1 MNVPFLELKPAYDEL
16 RTELDAAYR
25 RVMDSGR
32 YLFGPEL
39 ESFEA
44 EYAGY
49 CGTAHCIG
57 VANGLEAL
65 QLGLMAAGL
74 GPNDEVLVPSNTYIA
89 TWLAI
94 SSVGARPVPVEP
106 DEKTFNLDP
115 GRLAE
120 KITPR
125 TKAILPVH
133 LYGQCAEMD
142 AINAV
147 AQKHNLFVLE
157 DAAQSQGAKY
167 RSRTAG
173 SLGHAAAHSFY
184 PGKNLGALADGGA
197 LTTNDAVLAEKLRHL
212 RNYGAKIKYHHEV
225 RGLNSRLGELQAA
238 FLRVKLPHLDAWNA
252 RRAALATR
260 YLAQLQGAG
269 GLILPHVPAWAGPV
283 WHLFIVRSPQRD
295 ALQQHLA
302 AQGVGTQIH
311 YPIPPHLSGAY
322 RDAGWQ
328 RGDFPLAE
336 KLADEVLSLPIG
348 PHFSAEQIDHVCS
361 AVRKFMGGVGSW

>member
-16 RTELDAAYR
+16 SPGLDAAYR

-74 GPNDEVLVPSNTYIA
+74 GLGDEVLVPSNTYIA
-89 TWLAI
+89 TWLAV

-115 GRLAE
+115 ARLAE

-125 TKAILPVH
+125 TRAILPVH
-133 LYGQCAEMD
+133 LYGQCADMD

-147 AQKHNLFVLE
+147 AQKHGLFVLE

-167 RSRTAG
+167 RGRTAG

-197 LTTNDAVLAEKLRHL
+197 LTTNDAALAEKLRSL
-212 RNYGAKIKYHHEV
+212 RNYGSKVKYHHEV

-238 FLRVKLPHLDAWNA
+238 FLRVKLPHLDPWNT
-252 RRAALATR
+252 RRAALAAR
-260 YLAQLQGAG
+260 YLVQLRDTN
-269 GLILPHVPAWAGPV
+269 GLILPHVPAWAGPA
-283 WHLFIVRSPQRD
+283 WHLFVVRTPRRD
-295 ALQQHLA
+295 ALQQHLT

-328 RGDFPLAE
+328 RGNFPLAE

-348 PHFSAEQIDHVCS
+348 PHFSAEQIDYVRT
-361 AVRKFMGGVGSW
+361 AVRSFV